1 MFAIWALVIGGLMVT
16 MGLIGSIVKRMPIAP
31 SALYLLFGV
40 ALGPVGAG
48 LILLDLDDPDHV
60 AALEIVTEIAVL
72 ISLFGVGLRLRVR
85 MSYRIWRLPVQLA
98 SVAMLLTIAGV
109 CAVAV
114 GLGLPLGVA
123 VLAGAILAPT
133 DPVLASDVQ
142 MADTEDRD
150 IVRFSLTGE
159 GGLNDGTAFPFVML
173 GLGLLGHHEL
183 GPGLTRWV
191 AVDLIWATVGG
202 LAIGAALG
210 LLASKTI
217 LALRMRFHEAV
228 GLESFFTLGLIGVSY
243 GAALSASTYGFL
255 AVFAAGVA
263 MRQVERDE
271 NPNTPPD
278 EVLGTLPV
286 KGLEQVA
293 THEHKAAAYLTQTV
307 SEFSL
312 DVERLAELCVT
323 LLIGA
328 MLTRATFSVPALG
341 CALLLILLI
350 RPLSVYLSTAG
361 MGLRPAQRRLTAWFG
376 IRGIG
381 SLYYLAYSL
390 AHAPDMVQ
398 ADLLLQITLCTVVV
412 SIVLH
417 GSTATP
423 LMAMYQRVR
432 PPTCPKSASARAPAA
447 ATFRRKAVARRAPKR
462 LFARSR
468 SRFGSSRAN

>member
-114 GLGLPLGVA
+114 GWLGLPLGVA

-183 GPGLTRWV
+183 GPGLTR
-191 AVDLIWATVGG
+191 
-202 LAIGAALG
+202 
-210 LLASKTI
+210 
-217 LALRMRFHEAV
+217 
-228 GLESFFTLGLIGVSY
+228 
-243 GAALSASTYGFL
+243 
-255 AVFAAGVA
+255 
-263 MRQVERDE
+263 
-271 NPNTPPD
+271 
-278 EVLGTLPV
+278 
-286 KGLEQVA
+286 
-293 THEHKAAAYLTQTV
+293 
-307 SEFSL
+307 
-312 DVERLAELCVT
+312 
-323 LLIGA
+323 
-328 MLTRATFSVPALG
+328 
-341 CALLLILLI
+341 
-350 RPLSVYLSTAG
+350 
-361 MGLRPAQRRLTAWFG
+361 
-376 IRGIG
+376 
-381 SLYYLAYSL
+381 
-390 AHAPDMVQ
+390 
-398 ADLLLQITLCTVVV
+398 
-412 SIVLH
+412 
-417 GSTATP
+417 
-423 LMAMYQRVR
+423 
-432 PPTCPKSASARAPAA
+432 
-447 ATFRRKAVARRAPKR
+447 
-462 LFARSR
+462 
-468 SRFGSSRAN
+468 